1 MSAAPT
7 TGKTRKAG
15 SDVKC
20 FNPKVLGGL
29 ALTGFAVFVFAPS
42 AFSAVL
48 PLLAVA
54 ACPLGM
60 LVMMRGMAGG
70 RCRTTGSGAGKERQ
84 GEAADASSPALTA
97 EAEIARLRAEVDQL
111 KAEKSDRER
120 GLAP

>member
-1 MSAAPT
+1 M
-7 TGKTRKAG
+7 
-15 SDVKC
+15 KC

-29 ALTGFAVFVFAPS
+29 ALTALAVFLFVPS

-60 LVMMRGMAGG
+60 LLMMRGMAGG
-70 RCRTTGSGAGKERQ
+70 RCRTTGSGAGAERQ
-84 GEAADASSPALTA
+84 GDAADASSPKLTT
-97 EAEIARLRAEVDQL
+97 EAEIARLRSEVDQL
-111 KAEKSDRER
+111 KAEKADRER